1 MKTFFRSTGYLDSL
15 DEVKA
20 YQIDAFCNAQINY
33 LYLLHGDSWSCYSR
47 DEVNAFEFEDILR
60 ATTITPL
67 SKTSEPPYEIT
78 IHLEYD
84 L

>member
-33 LYLLHGDSWSCYSR
+33 LYLLHGDSWS
-47 DEVNAFEFEDILR
+47 
-60 ATTITPL
+60 
-67 SKTSEPPYEIT
+67 
-78 IHLEYD
+78 
-84 L
+84 